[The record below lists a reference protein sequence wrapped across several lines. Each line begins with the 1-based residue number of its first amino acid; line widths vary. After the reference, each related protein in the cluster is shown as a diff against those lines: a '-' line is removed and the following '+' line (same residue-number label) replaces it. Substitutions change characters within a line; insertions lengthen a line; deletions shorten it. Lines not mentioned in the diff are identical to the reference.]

1 MERRVQGH
9 GLLLADLFC
18 GAVMDTCGGPVPS
31 DPYATHTRKPPVFIR
46 EHLAYTVERLSAA
59 GSLRRVTIPLQDP
72 RDLPGE
78 VAGLGRRV
86 AAIALDWFASILLS
100 RVVFGQFTYGS
111 PESSFAILM
120 IFIAEVV
127 IFTWLMSASFGQRLL
142 GISVVRMDGG
152 KLPLWRVFVRT
163 LLICLIIPAVVY
175 DNTGRGLHDRAVGSV
190 VIRAKRPNQRT

>member
-1 MERRVQGH
+1 MCQATRRP
-9 GLLLADLFC
+9 L
-18 GAVMDTCGGPVPS
+18 
-31 DPYATHTRKPPVFIR
+31 TRENLRHFR
-46 EHLAYTVERLSAA
+46 EHLAHTVERLSGA
-59 GSLRRVTIPLQDP
+59 GSLRYVTIPPQGPLV
-72 RDLPGE
+72 LPGE

-100 RVVFGQFTYGS
+100 RVIFGQLTYGS

-142 GISVVRMDGG
+142 GVSVVRMDGG
-152 KLPLWRVFVRT
+152 RLALWRVVVRT

-190 VIRAKRPNQRT
+190 ALRSRRPVQRT

>member
-1 MERRVQGH
+1 MAAER
-9 GLLLADLFC
+9 
-18 GAVMDTCGGPVPS
+18 GAVTVDPVTKMPQ
-31 DPYATHTRKPPVFIR
+31 PLTPQ
-46 EHLAYTVERLSAA
+46 
-59 GSLRRVTIPLQDP
+59 GSPE
-72 RDLPGE
+72 LPGE

-86 AAIALDWFASILLS
+86 AAIGLDWFASILLS
-100 RVVFGQFTYGS
+100 RVIFGQLTYGS
-111 PESSFAILM
+111 SESSFAILM

-152 KLPLWRVFVRT
+152 RLSLWRVFVRT

-190 VIRAKRPNQRT
+190 AIRARRAVQRN